1 MIVGEFTVIIE
12 VEITVF
18 IVGEMAAF
26 GAEKLHI
33 YVEEAGS
40 CVHWDET
47 YTLGIEGAAASALAI
62 VFRLLVGE
70 FNLEEC
76 FARRVVGDKRLQHTG
91 AVALATELVANGEV
105 IKEYDVGAI
114 DGNCEAEEFSIL
126 LKIPDVG
133 CTAFLHL
140 QYHGDGLLLA
150 HGKGALV
157 QSEDPYVFKYILWLT
172 EVHFVFTEI
181 RRES

>member
-18 IVGEMAAF
+18 IVGEVAAF

-70 FNLEEC
+70 LDLEEC
-76 FARRVVGDKRLQHTG
+76 LARRVVGDKRLQHTG

-105 IKEYDVGAI
+105 IEEYDVGAI

-126 LKIPDVG
+126 LKIPHVS
-133 CTAFLHL
+133 CTAFFHL
-140 QYHGDGLLLA
+140 QYHRDGLFFTDR
-150 HGKGALV
+150 KGTIV
-157 QSEDPYVFKYILWLT
+157 ESKEPHIFKYVVWFV
-172 EVHFVFTEI
+172 EVHFVFFLVLL
-181 RRES
+181 